1 MNCVKVVK
9 MASRKILFIHQNFHM
24 QEIIQ
29 ACLSVFAGW
38 EVQVCNSTL
47 EGVQKAILFQ
57 PDAIIMEF
65 SVGEIEGLRFIK
77 QLSTQP
83 ATQGIPVVILAYP
96 GRWGDLEQSWFQQ
109 YHLPVVRLNALDI
122 AMLHVETANVLGWDL
137 DSGLKSRNREQ
148 GRGNREQE
156 NYFM

>member
-1 MNCVKVVK
+1 MNSVKVVK
-9 MASRKILFIHQNFHM
+9 MATRRILFIHHNSHM

-57 PDAIIMEF
+57 PDAILIEF

-77 QLSTQP
+77 QLRTQP

-109 YHLPVVRLNALDI
+109 YHLPVVRLKALDI
-122 AMLHVETANVLGWDL
+122 AMLHVETANFLGWDL
-137 DSGLKSRNREQ
+137 DSGLKSRDREQ
-148 GRGNREQE
+148 VRGNREQE
-156 NYFM
+156 NHFM

>member
-1 MNCVKVVK
+1 MNSVKVVK
-9 MASRKILFIHQNFHM
+9 MASKKFLFIHHNSHM

-47 EGVQKAILFQ
+47 EGVQKALLSQ
-57 PDAIIMEF
+57 PDAILMEF

-77 QLSTQP
+77 QLTTQP
-83 ATQGIPVVILAYP
+83 ATQGIPVVILADP

-137 DSGLKSRNREQ
+137 DSQIKSRNREQ
-148 GRGNREQE
+148 GRGNSAQE
-156 NYFM
+156 SHFT

>member
-1 MNCVKVVK
+1 
-9 MASRKILFIHQNFHM
+9 M

-57 PDAIIMEF
+57 PDAILMEF
-65 SVGEIEGLRFIK
+65 SVGEIEVLRFIK
-77 QLSTQP
+77 QLKTQP

-109 YHLPVVRLNALDI
+109 YHLPVVRLNPLDI
-122 AMLHVETANVLGWDL
+122 AMLYVETANVLGWDL
-137 DSGLKSRNREQ
+137 DSGIESRDREE

-156 NYFM
+156 NHFM

>member
-1 MNCVKVVK
+1 
-9 MASRKILFIHQNFHM
+9 M

-57 PDAIIMEF
+57 PDAILMEF
-65 SVGEIEGLRFIK
+65 SVGEIEVLRFIK
-77 QLSTQP
+77 QLKTQP

-96 GRWGDLEQSWFQQ
+96 GRWGDLEPSWFQQ
-109 YHLPVVRLNALDI
+109 YHLPVVRLNPLDI
-122 AMLHVETANVLGWDL
+122 AMLYVETANVLGWDL
-137 DSGLKSRNREQ
+137 DSGIKSRDRAE

-156 NYFM
+156 NHFM

>member
-1 MNCVKVVK
+1 MNSVKVVK
-9 MASRKILFIHQNFHM
+9 MASIKILLIHQNSLS

-29 ACLSVFAGW
+29 TCLSVFAGW

-47 EGVQKAILFQ
+47 EGAQKAILFQ

-77 QLSTQP
+77 QLRTQP

-96 GRWGDLEQSWFQQ
+96 ARWGDLEQSWFQQ
-109 YHLPVVRLNALDI
+109 YHLPVVRLNPLDI

-137 DSGLKSRNREQ
+137 DSGIKSRNREQ
-148 GRGNREQE
+148 GTENREQE
-156 NYFM
+156 NHFM

>member
-1 MNCVKVVK
+1 MNSVKVVK
-9 MASRKILFIHQNFHM
+9 MASKKILFIHHNFHV

-29 ACLSVFAGW
+29 ACFSVFAGW

-47 EGVQKAILFQ
+47 EGVQKAKVSQ
-57 PDAIIMEF
+57 PDAILMEF

-109 YHLPVVRLNALDI
+109 YHLPAVRVNPFDI
-122 AMLHVETANVLGWDL
+122 ALLHVETANVLGWDL
-137 DSGLKSRNREQ
+137 DSQIQSRNREQ
-148 GRGNREQE
+148 ATGNREQE
-156 NYFM
+156 NHFM

>member
-1 MNCVKVVK
+1 MNSVKVVK
-9 MASRKILFIHQNFHM
+9 MATRRILFIHHNSHM

-47 EGVQKAILFQ
+47 EGLQKAILFQ
-57 PDAIIMEF
+57 PNAILMEF

-77 QLSTQP
+77 QLRTQP

-109 YHLPVVRLNALDI
+109 YHLPVVRLKALDI
-122 AMLHVETANVLGWDL
+122 AMLHVETANFLGWDL
-137 DSGLKSRNREQ
+137 DSGLKSRDREQ
-148 GRGNREQE
+148 VRGNREQE
-156 NYFM
+156 NHFM

>member
-1 MNCVKVVK
+1 
-9 MASRKILFIHQNFHM
+9 
-24 QEIIQ
+24 
-29 ACLSVFAGW
+29 
-38 EVQVCNSTL
+38 VQVCNSTL

-77 QLSTQP
+77 QLRTQP

-96 GRWGDLEQSWFQQ
+96 ARWGDLEQSWFQQ
-109 YHLPVVRLNALDI
+109 YHLPVVRLNPLDI

-137 DSGLKSRNREQ
+137 DSGIKSRNREQ
-148 GRGNREQE
+148 GTEGTGNRKTILCRNGDQKLHLNSVEFSK
-156 NYFM
+156 NKCDITM

>member
-1 MNCVKVVK
+1 
-9 MASRKILFIHQNFHM
+9 M
-24 QEIIQ
+24 QDIIQ

-109 YHLPVVRLNALDI
+109 YHLPAVILNLLPP
-122 AMLHVETANVLGWDL
+122 AMLSVQTPNVLGYDL
-137 DSGLKSRNREQ
+137 ESPIKSRNREQ
-148 GRGNREQE
+148 GTGQREQE
-156 NYFM
+156 NHFI

>member
-1 MNCVKVVK
+1 
-9 MASRKILFIHQNFHM
+9 M

-47 EGVQKAILFQ
+47 EGVQKAILSQ
-57 PDAIIMEF
+57 PDAILMDF

-109 YHLPVVRLNALDI
+109 YHLPAVRVNPLDI

-137 DSGLKSRNREQ
+137 DSQIQSRNRAE
-148 GRGNREQE
+148 GTGNREQE
-156 NYFM
+156 NHFI